1 MSADWTFL
9 EPMDDAERID
19 LVAESLAVSVQLAV
33 QNAMVRGGVSQ
44 KDLAD
49 RLGVSTARVSQY
61 LSAHGRN
68 LTLKTL
74 GRIAHALGEDFEFV
88 ALHDLRELK
97 SAAMARAGIQTR
109 EQRLL
114 SVLVAAYE
122 RDDNPWTDSDRAAN
136 DNRTANVNRL
146 PEKVYA

>member
-19 LVAESLAVSVQLAV
+19 IVAESLAVSVQFAV

-68 LTLKTL
+68 MTLKTL

-97 SAAMARAGIQTR
+97 AAASARGRIQTR
-109 EQRLL
+109 E
-114 SVLVAAYE
+114 SSFPPVLIVAYE
-122 RDDNPWTDSDRAAN
+122 RDDNPWTDT
-136 DNRTANVNRL
+136 TANINKF
-146 PEKVYA
+146 PEKLAA

>member
-19 LVAESLAVSVQLAV
+19 LVAESLAVSVQIAV
-33 QNAMVRGGVSQ
+33 QNAMARGGVSQ
-44 KDLAD
+44 RDLAD

-88 ALHDLRELK
+88 AVHDLRELK
-97 SAAMARAGIQTR
+97 AAAAAKGRGQLR
-109 EQRLL
+109 EPLL
-114 SVLVAAYE
+114 PPVLFLAYE
-122 RDDNPWTDSDRAAN
+122 RDDNPWTDT
-136 DNRTANVNRL
+136 TANENKF
-146 PEKVYA
+146 PEKLAA